1 MPQMRLINRNF
12 LREMFSTR
20 VDEMYFHMPS
30 FPLAGWNLH
39 EGIQRIPK
47 YMLFQR
53 QSAKVT
59 TRLYQP
65 FVLDK
70 YYI

>member
-1 MPQMRLINRNF
+1 MAQMRLINHNF

-20 VDEMYFHMPS
+20 VDEMYVHMPC
-30 FPLAGWNLH
+30 FPLTSWNLH
-39 EGIQRIPK
+39 KGIQRIPK
-47 YMLFQR
+47 YMLFRR
-53 QSAKVT
+53 QSAKVA

-70 YYI
+70 Y